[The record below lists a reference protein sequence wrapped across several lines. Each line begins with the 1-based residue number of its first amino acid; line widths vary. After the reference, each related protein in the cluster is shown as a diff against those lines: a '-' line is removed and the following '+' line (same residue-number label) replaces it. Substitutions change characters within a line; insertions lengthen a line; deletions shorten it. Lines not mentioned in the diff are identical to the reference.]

1 MTKYGQFAPAWNEKN
16 ANPHGLAFFW
26 ELRDI
31 TWSLA
36 PLVSLALPALP
47 LP

>member
-1 MTKYGQFAPAWNEKN
+1 MTKYGQFAPARNEKN
-16 ANPHGLAFFW
+16 ANPHGLAFFG

-36 PLVSLALPALP
+36 PLVLPVSPALP